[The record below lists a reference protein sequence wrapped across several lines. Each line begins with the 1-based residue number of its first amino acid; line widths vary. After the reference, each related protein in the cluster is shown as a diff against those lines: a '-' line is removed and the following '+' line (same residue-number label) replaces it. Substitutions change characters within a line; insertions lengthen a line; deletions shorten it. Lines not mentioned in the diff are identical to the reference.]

1 MSFLAVPEDV
11 YASLLAMATAD
22 LGRWVRRATSDG
34 LCDFHYLSTDPEFMK
49 QAVREK
55 ARAAASGSRAYEF
68 VYSTPSGVTYHFL
81 FVAPSEEDLRGRLA
95 VLEIM
100 AL

>member
-11 YASLLAMATAD
+11 HVSLLAMASSD
-22 LGRWVRRATSDG
+22 ISRRVRKATSDG
-34 LCDFHYLSTDPEFMK
+34 LCDFHYLSTDPEFK
-49 QAVREK
+49 KRAVCEK
-55 ARAAASGSRAYEF
+55 AREVAGGSWTYEF
-68 VYSTPSGVTYHFL
+68 VYLTPSGVTYHFL
-81 FVAPSEEDLRGRLA
+81 FVASSEEDLRGRLA